1 MKELLSLYKHWKG
14 QAPLKVETLPKAG
27 SNRQYVRIYANNNES
42 VIGVIGPSTH
52 ENHCFVYLA
61 RHFSEAGM
69 PMPHIYAVS
78 DDETCYIQ
86 QDLGHE
92 SLYDALANARKNGY
106 NYGQEEVALLEK
118 TLRMLAHVQVEGGKG
133 IDYEQCLPPI
143 RFDHQAAMFDL
154 NYFKYSF

>member
-92 SLYDALANARKNGY
+92 SLYDALANARKTDIIMAKKKLHCLKRPCECLHMY
-106 NYGQEEVALLEK
+106 RLRAERAL
-118 TLRMLAHVQVEGGKG
+118 TTSNVCLRYALTIK
-133 IDYEQCLPPI
+133 PPC
-143 RFDHQAAMFDL
+143 
-154 NYFKYSF
+154 ST